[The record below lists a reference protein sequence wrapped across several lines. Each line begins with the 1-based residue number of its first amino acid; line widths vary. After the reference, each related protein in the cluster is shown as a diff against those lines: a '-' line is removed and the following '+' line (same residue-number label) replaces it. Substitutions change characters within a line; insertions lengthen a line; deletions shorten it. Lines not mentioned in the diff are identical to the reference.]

1 LEAPLRKPATTRS
14 SRQSASFLT
23 ILPNKHH
30 LLCLLSKPLNLHTI
44 LKRPPSRVHAYLS
57 TCKPCFCS
65 PHACA
70 HICSTLVAHFT
81 HNCRQHCGQPFKKPG
96 GPAQP
101 LLTVVQTLVAHF
113 MHNCRQHCGQP
124 FLKPG
129 GSAQPLLTIVQTLV
143 AHVVYNRRKHC
154 GQCAGITDLR
164 GRKFWFSVKTL
175 VQCAGITDLR
185 VRRFRF
191 LVVKVCKG
199 ICAHARPTTALW
211 PS

>member
-1 LEAPLRKPATTRS
+1 MEAPLRKPATTRS

-81 HNCRQHCGQPFKKPG
+81 
-96 GPAQP
+96 
-101 LLTVVQTLVAHF
+101 
-113 MHNCRQHCGQP
+113 HNCRQHCGQP